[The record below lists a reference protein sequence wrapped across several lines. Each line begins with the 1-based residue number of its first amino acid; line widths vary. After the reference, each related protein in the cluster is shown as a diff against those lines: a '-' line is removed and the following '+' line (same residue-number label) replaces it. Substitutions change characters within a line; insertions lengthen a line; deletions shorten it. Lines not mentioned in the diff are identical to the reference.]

1 MATLKQRLHRKNS
14 SGTYDTIHL
23 ETSADCITG
32 TLSIAHGGTG
42 ATTAA
47 NARTNL
53 GAAASSHN
61 HSAANITSGTLSVAR
76 GGTGVTSNPSMLV
89 NLASTTAASVFAAS
103 PRPGVTGTLPVNRG
117 GTGRAT
123 LTSGYFLR
131 GNGTGAITMSS
142 IDQVKEALGI
152 TASNPVIVKTGTIDR
167 LQYDYYYGS
176 IESVT
181 LTACDYI
188 VITNTYNT
196 SYPQVTIAKG
206 GSGIVAVYFTYQ
218 EEQGEMT
225 TTANLNSAGTTLSF
239 DSIGS
244 ASGKNSVTLHVTYV
258 TYKYK

>member
-32 TLSIAHGGTG
+32 TLGVANGGTG

-76 GGTGVTSNPSMLV
+76 GGTG
-89 NLASTTAASVFAAS
+89 
-103 PRPGVTGTLPVNRG
+103 
-117 GTGRAT
+117 RAT

-131 GNGTGAITMSS
+131 GNGTGAVTMSS
-142 IDQVKEALGI
+142 VDQVKKALGI
-152 TASNPVIVKTGTIDR
+152 TASNPVIVKTGTIDW
-167 LQYDYYYGS
+167 LQYDYYDGS
-176 IESVT
+176 IESVA

-188 VITNTYNT
+188 VITNTRNT

-206 GSGIVAVYFTYQ
+206 GSGIVAVYFPYPNDSA
-218 EEQGEMT
+218 MT

-239 DSIGS
+239 NGIPSV
-244 ASGKNSVTLHVTYV
+244 SGQNQVRLYATYV
-258 TYKYK
+258 TYEYK

>member
-14 SGTYDTIHL
+14 SGTYDVIHL

-32 TLSIAHGGTG
+32 TLAIAHGGTG

-47 NARTNL
+47 KARTNL
-53 GAAASSHN
+53 GVAASSHN
-61 HSAANITSGTLSVAR
+61 HSAANITPGTLSVA
-76 GGTGVTSNPSMLV
+76 
-89 NLASTTAASVFAAS
+89 
-103 PRPGVTGTLPVNRG
+103 RG

-131 GNGTGAITMSS
+131 GNGTGAVTMSS

-152 TASNPVIVKTGTIDR
+152 TASNPVIVKTGTIDLLR
-167 LQYDYYYGS
+167 YNYRDGS

-188 VITNTYNT
+188 VITNTHNT

-206 GSGIVAVYFTYQ
+206 GSGIVALYFPYTIDG
-218 EEQGEMT
+218 GEMT

-239 DSIGS
+239 NNIAG
-244 ASGKNSVTLHVTYV
+244 ASFDKHEVTLYATYV
-258 TYKYK
+258 AYKYK